1 MESHFPA
8 GPAGLL
14 VFLLTLAVLGF
25 GVAFILFSRGI
36 AGEYRPPPGVRRWIG
51 EGIFRLDDFT
61 ARGRANIVKA
71 GVCLAL
77 LFLAM
82 PMTAVMAEALLPAPA
97 LPQRT
102 SGRPIPPGAMTLS
115 AVAICQ
121 VTALVAWLAL
131 TLLSAVQFLLA
142 QRHAVVPW
150 FGASWRCVFD
160 SSAFDAEGQ
169 ALRHNAMWLLLG
181 GGVLAFGVMVGLH
194 MLLRNM
200 PSFPK

>member
-71 GVCLAL
+71 GVCLAV

-82 PMTAVMAEALLPAPA
+82 PMAAVMAESLLPAPA

-121 VTALVAWLAL
+121 MTALVAWLAL

-142 QRHAVVPW
+142 QRHALMTW
-150 FGASWRCVFD
+150 SQAGWHRLFY
-160 SSAFDAEGQ
+160 SSVFDAEGR
-169 ALRHNAMWLLLG
+169 ALRRNAKWLFLA
-181 GGVLAFGVMVGLH
+181 GVLAFGIATVLLMV
-194 MLLRNM
+194 LRSL
-200 PSFPK
+200 PLPPK